1 MRGELPE
8 EASLLEVDCCCG
20 SLRSR
25 GCVVLLS
32 GLQGSLF
39 LWTGCKAAPGCRE
52 VGRRAA
58 ERLTQSRPSEL
69 GLNQSSPLSA
79 RVVEEGSEPAEFWAA
94 LGPADRKAYDC
105 MLQGRG
111 AFARTRIGSLTP
123 PGLKNPP
130 SPVRSW
136 EV

>member
-25 GCVVLLS
+25 GSVVLLS

-39 LWTGCKAAPGCRE
+39 LWTGCKAASSCRE

-58 ERLTQSRPSEL
+58 ERLTQSRPSDL
-69 GLNQSSPLSA
+69 GLNQGSPLKVQ
-79 RVVEEGSEPAEFWAA
+79 VVEEGSEPAEFWAA

-105 MLQGRG
+105 MLQGSG
-111 AFARTRIGSLTP
+111 TFVRTQNDSLIP
-123 PGLKNPP
+123 PGFKNPP
-130 SPVRSW
+130 SAVRSW